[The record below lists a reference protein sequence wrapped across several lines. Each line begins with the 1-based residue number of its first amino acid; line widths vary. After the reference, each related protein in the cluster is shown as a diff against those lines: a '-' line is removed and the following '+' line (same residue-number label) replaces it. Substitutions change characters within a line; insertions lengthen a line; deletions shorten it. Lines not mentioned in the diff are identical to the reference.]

1 MLMVTQAQPPTPILQ
16 SLQVQSFASP
26 DSSSLLV
33 AKPDR
38 VELWEVGK
46 TGLVW
51 KAELEIWG
59 SIIGI
64 EQVIT
69 KVFCPLPFGKMVS

>member
-1 MLMVTQAQPPTPILQ
+1 MMQAQPPTPILQ
-16 SLQVQSFASP
+16 TLLVPNLTAQG
-26 DSSSLLV
+26 SSSLLV

-38 VELWEVGK
+38 VELWDVGNA
-46 TGLVW
+46 GLVW

-59 SIIGI
+59 SVIGI

-69 KVFCPLPFGKMVS
+69 KVCLFTKHR